1 MVEEI
6 RIVNKEISLIWIDL
20 FTGYD
25 SISRKISSNILS
37 LDGIPT
43 QIITEV
49 KTMDQNSLCIVQLS
63 DTAKKIIPYFPS
75 CVTR

>member
-63 DTAKKIIPYFPS
+63 DTAKKIM
-75 CVTR
+75 